1 MIFSN
6 SNCLYIAIVGDIK
19 SSKKIENRAEIQ
31 NNLMLTLERINE
43 KYKDDIASKFI
54 VTLGDEFQGLLCKGY
69 NIMNILQE
77 IERKM
82 YPTKIRFGI
91 GIGRITTKINSEMS
105 LGADGP
111 GYYKAREAIDYLKRN
126 EKKKQMISS
135 DTRVEVECDN
145 KNTMILLNSMLSL
158 ITVLKESWS
167 DRQRE
172 IIWDMLEHQDNQ
184 IEAAKRLQVT
194 QPTIQKS
201 LARGNYF
208 IYKDAV
214 DTIEKVLSEIG
225 GENI

>member
-1 MIFSN
+1 MEE
-6 SNCLYIAIVGDIK
+6 LRPK
-19 SSKKIENRAEIQ
+19 
-31 NNLMLTLERINE
+31 L
-43 KYKDDIASKFI
+43 
-54 VTLGDEFQGLLCKGY
+54 
-69 NIMNILQE
+69 
-77 IERKM
+77 
-82 YPTKIRFGI
+82 IR
-91 GIGRITTKINSEMS
+91 RCHW
-105 LGADGP
+105 GADGP